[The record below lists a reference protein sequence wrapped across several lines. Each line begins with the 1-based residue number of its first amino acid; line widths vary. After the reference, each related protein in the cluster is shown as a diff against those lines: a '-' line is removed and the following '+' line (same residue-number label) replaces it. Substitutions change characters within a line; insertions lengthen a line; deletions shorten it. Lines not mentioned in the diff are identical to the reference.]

1 MMYAEAVRTTLKLDD
16 DVAAAA
22 QQLREAEQIGLS
34 EAVNRLARLG
44 LVRSNAHVR
53 QEPFVQETY
62 DLGLLVDVT
71 NIAEVLELLDE
82 QR

>member
-1 MMYAEAVRTTLKLDD
+1 MMYATAMRTTLKLDD

-22 QQLREAEQIGLS
+22 QQLREAERIGLS

-44 LVRSNAHVR
+44 LARLNARVR
-53 QEPFVQETY
+53 QEPFVQQTH
-62 DLGLLVDVT
+62 DSGFLVDVT